1 MVSLATP
8 DLALEYTAWLRERIS
23 SRDQGGTQVLSTPFL
38 DPFNDGIRV
47 FLEPSGGEFL
57 LHDDGNTFDNLSDLG
72 VKIEDSERKQI
83 LIQRAVAGCGVRFQ
97 NGRLEITAT
106 HTNLAQRLHFLI
118 TSILRLNDLWM
129 SSVSH
134 RWVDFFE
141 LVAEFFDQH
150 DVLYTPNVS
159 IPGKTVDHQMDFV
172 IPLPK
177 RKERLIKLI
186 GAPTPQ
192 TAKIISFSWME
203 LRDARPDAERVVI
216 LNDVRPPDPLE
227 TADEEEQRR
236 VSEQTVSILRGYSS
250 AVYRWSERDAASF
263 SRLWLPS

>member
-1 MVSLATP
+1 MVTLATP
-8 DLALEYTAWLRERIS
+8 DLAREYSAWLRERIS

-47 FLEPSGGEFL
+47 FLEPIGGEFL
-57 LHDDGNTFDNLSDLG
+57 LHDDGHTFDNLSDLG
-72 VKIEDSERKQI
+72 VRIDDSERKQA
-83 LIQRAVAGCGVRFQ
+83 LIQRAMAGCGVRFQ

-106 HTNLAQRLHFLI
+106 HSNLAQRLHFLI

-150 DVLYTPNVS
+150 DVLYTSNVS
-159 IPGKTVDHQMDFV
+159 IPGRTVEHQMDFV

-192 TAKIISFSWME
+192 TAKIISFSWLE
-203 LRDARPDAERVVI
+203 LREARPDVERVVI
-216 LNDVRPPDPLE
+216 INDVRAPDPLE

-250 AVYRWSERDAASF
+250 AVYRWSERDDASF